1 MVKIVLHLANCWC
14 FCFSNILRNVLIIP
28 RHILLQHSS
37 RHCITNTCSL
47 VGTQIEGTD
56 KALSSAFLRCEML
69 TLFIANMPC
78 GQTSLSLITVVMS
91 VLALIS
97 NP

>member
-28 RHILLQHSS
+28 RHILWQHSS

-47 VGTQIEGTD
+47 VGTQIEGAD
-56 KALSSAFLRCEML
+56 KALSSAYPLPRCGIL
-69 TLFIANMPC
+69 TLFIALRPRMNI
-78 GQTSLSLITVVMS
+78 IT
-91 VLALIS
+91 
-97 NP
+97 NRGNG